1 MSSSDALLQLLTVLV
16 QELKSSLSTRM
27 DQIINKIEKIEESR
41 LHTENYIQKLAAD
54 LQKQQQELTALK
66 NYCQQSPKNTQTTPT
81 TTAPVGLQQ
90 SPSERGIRRNN
101 LIITGIDIGQQDP
114 NIFISNFL
122 TAHFAIKQDALLAIQ
137 KLSTRSTGDTNSDNI
152 NTKGEKFLIT
162 LKSVWDA
169 QIIYNQRLQKLKN
182 LDIYIS
188 EDLTPMQ
195 ASLFYKARQLKK
207 SKIINTTWTKDGRVF
222 AKRGVGQEPFEITD
236 DHPLLK
242 DLATPLISPQQG
254 GSNFTTHGLSDA
266 QINQPISSAATTS
279 SPSDITNETAKLT
292 TQDSIGSLSNFI
304 SEGTQESEEED
315 IKQMMEEAL
324 QGALTR
330 ATRRKKKKNT
340 KEMKE
345 EATKAP
351 K

>member
-1 MSSSDALLQLLTVLV
+1 MASNDALLQLLTVLV
-16 QELKSSLSTRM
+16 QELKSSLSSRM

-41 LHTENYIQKLAAD
+41 LHNEKYIQKLASD

-66 NYCQQSPKNTQTTPT
+66 NYCQQIPKNTPT
-81 TTAPVGLQQ
+81 TSTTTVPVQQ
-90 SPSERGIRRNN
+90 SPPERGIRRNN
-101 LIITGIDIGQQDP
+101 LIITGIDIGEQDP

-137 KLSTRSTGDTNSDNI
+137 KLSTNSDTI

-169 QIIYNQRLQKLKN
+169 QIIYNQRLQKLRN
-182 LDIYIS
+182 LGIYIS
-188 EDLTPMQ
+188 EDLTPTQ

-207 SKIINTTWTKDGRVF
+207 AKFINTTWTKEGRVF

-236 DHPLLK
+236 EHPLLK
-242 DLATPLISPQQG
+242 ELSAPLISIQQE
-254 GSNFTTHGLSDA
+254 GSTSNTQQHGSSDA
-266 QINQPISSAATTS
+266 QIKQQKSSSASTS
-279 SPSDITNETAKLT
+279 SPSDFTNETAKLT
-292 TQDSIGSLSNFI
+292 AQDSTGSLSNFN
-304 SEGTQESEEED
+304 SEDTQQEESEEED
-315 IKQMMEEAL
+315 IKQMMEEAI

-330 ATRRKKKKNT
+330 ATRRKRKKNT

-345 EATKAP
+345 EATIAP